1 VTEEG
6 RKYYQELLTTF
17 QDLKSSVF
25 WDVSLQGYWN
35 EYQIK
40 HYGRTRVSYDNT
52 DSDFDED
59 YNEPEENWKVEADE
73 SESDFDAGDVSDE
86 GDGRRIR

>member
-1 VTEEG
+1 M
-6 RKYYQELLTTF
+6 
-17 QDLKSSVF
+17 F

-52 DSDFDED
+52 ESDF
-59 YNEPEENWKVEADE
+59 EPEENWKVEADE
-73 SESDFDAGDVSDE
+73 SESDIDAGDVSDE
-86 GDGRRIR
+86 DDECRIR